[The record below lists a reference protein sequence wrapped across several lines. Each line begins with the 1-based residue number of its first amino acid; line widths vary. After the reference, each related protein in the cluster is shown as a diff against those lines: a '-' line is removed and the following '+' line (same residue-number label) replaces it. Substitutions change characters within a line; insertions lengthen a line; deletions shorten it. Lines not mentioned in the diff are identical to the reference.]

1 MTTDTAPSPFTLSVQ
16 SPESWK
22 RVIGV
27 EIDRA
32 WFDGE
37 YARNLG
43 AARRGHARPG
53 FRKGKVPLAMV
64 EKDLGGEVRMETVE
78 QVLPRAYRAAV
89 LEHKLVPVADPELTD
104 LKLEEQ
110 GPVHL
115 ELSVEVRPDV
125 VARDYLELPLTRTAV
140 ELADG
145 AVDEALAGLREGRA
159 VWERA
164 ERAAAAGDRLK
175 ADIVPQAQDGEPDPA
190 GPVRDYL
197 FELGAEGNFAEFD
210 AALTG
215 AVAGDERRV
224 TVTYPADYGNER
236 VRGRTVGYLVTVK
249 EVQARNLPELDDA
262 FAAAMKEG
270 QTLLEL
276 RLSLRDELLAEETR
290 RVEQLERERIVDLLL
305 ERNPVEPPP
314 SLVEEYL
321 AAGVNEMKQRS
332 AYLGRP
338 VTGQDE
344 ERYRES
350 GRAWAERSLKAMLVL
365 EAIRRQEEIAVTPAE
380 VEARIAAVAAENGF
394 PAEDYLA
401 YVKQHHEDE
410 RIAQDLAEQKAFD
423 FLRAR
428 AAYRQD

>member
-1 MTTDTAPSPFTLSVQ
+1 MTTDTAASPFTLSVQ
-16 SPESWK
+16 APESWK

-27 EIDRA
+27 EVDRT

-43 AARRGHARPG
+43 AARRSHARPG

-78 QVLPRAYRAAV
+78 QVLPKAYRAAV

-104 LKLEEQ
+104 LKLEDQ
-110 GPVHL
+110 GPVRL

-125 VARDYLELPLTRTAV
+125 VARDYLELPLVKTEAK
-140 ELADG
+140 LADG
-145 AVDEALAGLREGRA
+145 AVDEALDGLREGRA
-159 VWERA
+159 VWEHVDRT
-164 ERAAAAGDRLK
+164 AAPGDRLK
-175 ADIVPQAQDGEPDPA
+175 TDIVPQAQDGEPDPA
-190 GPVRDYL
+190 GPVQDYV

-210 AALTG
+210 TELTG
-215 AVAGDERRV
+215 AAAGDERRV

-236 VRGRTVGYLVTVK
+236 VRGRTVAYLVTVK
-249 EVQARNLPELDDA
+249 DVQARRLPELDDA

-276 RLSLRDELLAEETR
+276 RLALRDELLAEETK
-290 RVEQLERERIVDLLL
+290 RVEQLERERIVDLLI
-305 ERNPVEPPP
+305 ERNPVDPPP

-338 VTGQDE
+338 VTEQDE
-344 ERYRES
+344 QRYRES
-350 GRAWAERSLKAMLVL
+350 GRSWAERSLKAILVL
-365 EAIRRQEEIAVTPAE
+365 EAVRRQEEITVTPPE
-380 VEARIAAVAAENGF
+380 VEARIAAIAAENGF
-394 PAEDYLA
+394 PADDYLA

-423 FLRAR
+423 FLRSR
-428 AAYRQD
+428 ADYRRD

>member
-1 MTTDTAPSPFTLSVQ
+1 MTTDTAQSPFTLSVQ
-16 SPESWK
+16 APETWK

-27 EIDRA
+27 SIDRA

-110 GPVHL
+110 GPVL
-115 ELSVEVRPDV
+115 MELSVEVRPDV
-125 VARDYLELPLTRTAV
+125 VARDYLELPLVRNEV
-140 ELADG
+140 KLADG
-145 AVDEALAGLREGRA
+145 AVDEALEGLREGRA
-159 VWERA
+159 VWEHV
-164 ERAAAAGDRLK
+164 ERTAAPGDRLK
-175 ADIVPQAQDGEPDPA
+175 TDIVPEATDGEPEPA
-190 GPVRDYL
+190 GPVRDYV

-210 AALTG
+210 AELTG
-215 AVAGDERRV
+215 AAAGDERRV
-224 TVTYPADYGNER
+224 TVTYPGDYGNER
-236 VRGRTVGYLVTVK
+236 VRGRTVSYLVTVK
-249 EVQARNLPELDDA
+249 DVQARRLPDLDDA
-262 FAAAMKEG
+262 FAAAVKEG

-276 RLSLRDELLAEETR
+276 RLALRDELLAGETR
-290 RVEQLERERIVDLLL
+290 RAEQLERERIVDLLI

-321 AAGVNEMKQRS
+321 TAGVNEMKQRS

-338 VTGQDE
+338 VDEQDE
-344 ERYRES
+344 QRYRES
-350 GRAWAERSLKAMLVL
+350 GRTWAERALKAMLIL
-365 EAIRRQEEIAVTPAE
+365 EAIRRQEEIAVTPQD
-380 VEARIAAVAAENGF
+380 VEARIAAIAAENGF
-394 PAEDYLA
+394 PADDYLA
-401 YVKQHHEDE
+401 YVRQHHEDE
-410 RIAQDLAEQKAFD
+410 RIEQDLAEQKAFD

>member
-1 MTTDTAPSPFTLSVQ
+1 MTTDTAQSPFTLSVQ
-16 SPESWK
+16 APETWK

-27 EIDRA
+27 SIDRA

-110 GPVHL
+110 GPVL
-115 ELSVEVRPDV
+115 MELSVEVRPDV
-125 VARDYLELPLTRTAV
+125 VARDYLDLPLVRSEV
-140 ELADG
+140 KLADG
-145 AVDEALAGLREGRA
+145 AVDEALEALREGRA
-159 VWERA
+159 VWEHVDRT
-164 ERAAAAGDRLK
+164 AAPGDRLK
-175 ADIVPQAQDGEPDPA
+175 TDIVPETTDGEPEPA
-190 GPVRDYL
+190 GPVRDYV

-210 AALTG
+210 AELTG
-215 AVAGDERRV
+215 AAAGDERRV
-224 TVTYPADYGNER
+224 TVTYPGDYGNER
-236 VRGRTVGYLVTVK
+236 VRGRTVSYLVTVQD
-249 EVQARNLPELDDA
+249 VQARRLPELDDA
-262 FAAAMKEG
+262 FAAAVKEG

-276 RLSLRDELLAEETR
+276 RLALRDELLAGETR
-290 RVEQLERERIVDLLL
+290 RAEQLERERIVDLLI

-321 AAGVNEMKQRS
+321 TAGVNEMKQRS

-338 VTGQDE
+338 VDEQDE
-344 ERYRES
+344 QRYRES
-350 GRAWAERSLKAMLVL
+350 GRAWAARSLKAMLIL
-365 EAIRRQEEIAVTPAE
+365 EAIRRQEEIAVTPPE
-380 VEARIAAVAAENGF
+380 VEARIAAIAAENGF
-394 PAEDYLA
+394 PADDYLA
-401 YVKQHHEDE
+401 YVRQHHEDE

>member
-1 MTTDTAPSPFTLSVQ
+1 MTTDTTPSPFTLSVQ
-16 SPESWK
+16 APETWK

-27 EIDRA
+27 EIDRT

-43 AARRGHARPG
+43 VARRAHARPG

-78 QVLPRAYRAAV
+78 QVLPRVYRAAV

-110 GPVHL
+110 GPVRM

-125 VARDYLELPLTRTAV
+125 VARDYLALPLVRSEAK
-140 ELADG
+140 LADG
-145 AVDEALAGLREGRA
+145 AVDEALEGLREGRA

-164 ERAAAAGDRLK
+164 ERTAAPGDRLK
-175 ADIVPQAQDGEPDPA
+175 TDIVPQAQDGEPDPA
-190 GPVRDYL
+190 GPVSDYV
-197 FELGAEGNFAEFD
+197 FELGAAGNFAEFD
-210 AALTG
+210 AELTG
-215 AVAGDERRV
+215 AAAGDERRV
-224 TVTYPADYGNER
+224 TVAYPADYGNER
-236 VRGRTVGYLVTVK
+236 VRGRTVSYLVTVK
-249 EVQARNLPELDDA
+249 EVQARRLPDLDDA
-262 FAAAMKEG
+262 FASALKEG

-276 RLSLRDELLAEETR
+276 RVALRNELLAEETR
-290 RVEQLERERIVDLLL
+290 RAEQLERERIVDLLI

-321 AAGVNEMKQRS
+321 TAGVNEMKQRS

-338 VTGQDE
+338 VDEQDE
-344 ERYRES
+344 QRYRES
-350 GRAWAERSLKAMLVL
+350 GRAWAERSLRAMLIL

-380 VEARIAAVAAENGF
+380 VEARIAAIAAENGF
-394 PAEDYLA
+394 PADDYLA
-401 YVKQHHEDE
+401 YVRQHHEDE
-410 RIAQDLAEQKAFD
+410 RIEQDLAEQKAFE
-423 FLRAR
+423 FLRSR
-428 AAYRQD
+428 AEYGQD

>member
-1 MTTDTAPSPFTLSVQ
+1 MTTDTAQSPFTLSVQ
-16 SPESWK
+16 APETWK

-27 EIDRA
+27 SIDRA

-110 GPVHL
+110 GPVL
-115 ELSVEVRPDV
+115 MELSVEVRPDV
-125 VARDYLELPLTRTAV
+125 VARDYLELPLVRNEV
-140 ELADG
+140 KLADG
-145 AVDEALAGLREGRA
+145 AVDEALEGLREGRA
-159 VWERA
+159 VWEHV
-164 ERAAAAGDRLK
+164 ERTAAPGDRLK
-175 ADIVPQAQDGEPDPA
+175 TDIVPEATDGEPEPA
-190 GPVRDYL
+190 GPVRDYV

-210 AALTG
+210 AELTG
-215 AVAGDERRV
+215 AAAGDERRV
-224 TVTYPADYGNER
+224 TVTYPGDYGNER
-236 VRGRTVGYLVTVK
+236 VRGRTVSYLVTVK
-249 EVQARNLPELDDA
+249 DVQARRLPDLDDA
-262 FAAAMKEG
+262 FAAAVKEG

-276 RLSLRDELLAEETR
+276 RLALRDELLAGETR
-290 RVEQLERERIVDLLL
+290 RAEQLERERIVDLLI

-321 AAGVNEMKQRS
+321 TAGVNEMKQRS

-338 VTGQDE
+338 VDEQDE
-344 ERYRES
+344 QRYRES
-350 GRAWAERSLKAMLVL
+350 GRTWAERALKAMLIL
-365 EAIRRQEEIAVTPAE
+365 EAVRRQEEIAVTPQE
-380 VEARIAAVAAENGF
+380 VEARIAAIAAENGF

-401 YVKQHHEDE
+401 YVRQHHEDE
-410 RIAQDLAEQKAFD
+410 RIEQDLAEQKAFD

>member
-1 MTTDTAPSPFTLSVQ
+1 MTTEAAPSPFTLSVQ
-16 SPESWK
+16 APETWK

-27 EIDRA
+27 EIDRT

-43 AARRGHARPG
+43 VARRDHARPG

-110 GPVHL
+110 GPVRM

-125 VARDYLELPLTRTAV
+125 VARDYLELPLEKTEV
-140 ELADG
+140 KLADG
-145 AVDEALAGLREGRA
+145 AVDEALDGLREGRA
-159 VWERA
+159 VWEHA
-164 ERAAAAGDRLK
+164 GRAAAAGDRVK
-175 ADIVPQAQDGEPDPA
+175 ADIVPQAQDGEPEPA
-190 GPVRDYL
+190 GPVQDYM
-197 FELGAEGNFAEFD
+197 FEIGAEGNFEAFD
-210 AALTG
+210 AGLTG
-215 AVAGDERRV
+215 AADGDERRI
-224 TVTYPADYGNER
+224 TVAYPADYGNER
-236 VRGRTVGYLVTVK
+236 VRGRTVTYLVTIK
-249 EVQARNLPELDDA
+249 EVQARRLPDLDDA
-262 FAAAMKEG
+262 FAAAVKEG

-276 RLSLRDELLAEETR
+276 RLALRDELLAEETR
-290 RVEQLERERIVDLLL
+290 RVEQLERERIVDLLI
-305 ERNPVEPPP
+305 ERNPVDPPP

-321 AAGVNEMKQRS
+321 TAGVNEMKQRS

-338 VTGQDE
+338 VSAQDE
-344 ERYRES
+344 QRYRES
-350 GRAWAERSLKAMLVL
+350 GRAWAERSLKAMLIL
-365 EAIRRQEEIAVTPAE
+365 EAVRRQEGISVAE
-380 VEARIAAVAAENGF
+380 ADVEARIAAVAAENGF
-394 PAEDYLA
+394 PADDYRA

-428 AAYRQD
+428 AAYRRD